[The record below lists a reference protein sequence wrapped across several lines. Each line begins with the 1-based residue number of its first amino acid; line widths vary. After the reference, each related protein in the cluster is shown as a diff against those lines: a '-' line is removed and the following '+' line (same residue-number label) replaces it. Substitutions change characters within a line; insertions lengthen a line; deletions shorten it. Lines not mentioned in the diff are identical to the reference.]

1 MKLLRMLRLIF
12 KPFASIARSLDKI
25 ATLYELELGERNPPI
40 MIRSETPNPQV
51 DTEVLSEGMY
61 DQEPVWKRIL
71 AFQNPEE
78 KDYPSDE
85 D

>member
-12 KPFASIARSLDKI
+12 KPFASIARSLEKI

-40 MIRSETPNPQV
+40 MIRSEYPNPQV
-51 DTEVLSEGMY
+51 DTEILTEGMY

-71 AFQNPEE
+71 AFQNPAES
-78 KDYPSDE
+78 DYRDDE
-85 D
+85 